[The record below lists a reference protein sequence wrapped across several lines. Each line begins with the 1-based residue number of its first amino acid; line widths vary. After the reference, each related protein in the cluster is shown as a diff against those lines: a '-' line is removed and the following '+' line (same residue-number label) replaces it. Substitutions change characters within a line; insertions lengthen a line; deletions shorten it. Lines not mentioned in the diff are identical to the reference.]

1 MVQRINKG
9 SNISTN
15 SNSSMVE
22 FRRRFSVP
30 NETEQVDLNENNK
43 SVNYEEMSYNELLNS
58 LGYSSYDQ
66 LLESYGIP
74 GYSEEITKEDLI
86 KEAEFRVQRDKV
98 FEQWRKSGLN
108 KTVLTG
114 GYLVSPLQRKVD
126 DYKFKYDQEL
136 GGRILNTNNCSSTQT
151 NTCSSSFSFS
161 HSSIC
166 GTSSCSSRNTNACGS
181 TYIVRNTN
189 PCGRI
194 FSKPNGNIYKPNTS
208 LCGTTNI
215 CGRTPNRPNTNIC
228 GRTPNRPN
236 TNPCGRFFSKPN
248 GNLYKP
254 NTNLCGTTNICGRTP
269 SRPNTNICGRTPNRP
284 NTNICG
290 RKPVKPDY
298 SEVLD
303 NGKITNLCVN
313 NSTNMNN
320 SANYKNQKMAEYE
333 LQEKFKNFMESQKT
347 NMCTSSLNQKT
358 EILTT
363 NSSEKYGEY
372 DLKRGVDMDG
382 AKYDIFTSQDGSE
395 FVLSDRGPSYYT
407 NRPISNVLNTEN
419 EQSDVSNGVIDV
431 QSRPIKLS
439 ASEVD
444 YQDRPIATDGIFDS
458 NNEPSPQKS
467 FSTESYTEMSNNG
480 RTTDSPFAEQ
490 RVNYEQRTREKM
502 MEKYNELKMENARI
516 QGSPSAEQIAKYTE
530 QAREKAMKE
539 AMAQANNSPSAEQ
552 IAKYTEQAREKAM
565 QDAMKKMK

>member
-194 FSKPNGNIYKPNTS
+194 
-208 LCGTTNI
+208 
-215 CGRTPNRPNTNIC
+215 
-228 GRTPNRPN
+228 
-236 TNPCGRFFSKPN
+236 FSKPN

-444 YQDRPIATDGIFDS
+444 YQDRPIKLPASEVDYQDRPIATDGIFDS